1 MKFYTVSAIAV
12 AALLATA
19 CSNEPATT
27 QDANSEAPAAS
38 EAPVNA
44 DDDTLEPA
52 APVVKEGEEHDESEP
67 HTH

>member
-1 MKFYTVSAIAV
+1 MKIYTVSAIAA
-12 AALLATA
+12 AALLAA

-27 QDANSEAPAAS
+27 QEADIQTPAAS
-38 EAPVNA
+38 QAPVNA

-52 APVVKEGEEHDESEP
+52 PPVIEEGEEHDESEP